1 MTGRQ
6 VGLLAAPALVVLLAA
21 LPFGLAGGA
30 IHMVSAAAAVG
41 LTVPIAF
48 GTFWLYRRMAARHPL
63 GGVVGML
70 VGTVSRLAVAFG
82 GGAAAFLLAPD
93 LRSAGLVF
101 WLWLLFAY
109 LSSLLAETVLLVGQS
124 PLAAGGA
131 SGGKG

>member
-6 VGLLAAPALVVLLAA
+6 MAVLAAPALAVMLVA
-21 LPFGLAGGA
+21 LPFGPVQV
-30 IHMVSAAAAVG
+30 MAAAVAVG
-41 LTVPIAF
+41 LTVPAAF
-48 GTFWLYRRMAARHPL
+48 GTFWLTRWMAARHPL
-63 GGVVGML
+63 GGAVGML
-70 VGTVSRLAVAFG
+70 VGTVLRLTVAFG

-101 WLWLLFAY
+101 WFWLLFAY
-109 LSSLLAETVLLVGQS
+109 LSSLMAETALLVGQS

>member
-6 VGLLAAPALVVLLAA
+6 AAVLAAPALVVLIA
-21 LPFGLAGGA
+21 LPFGTT
-30 IHMVSAAAAVG
+30 HVVSAAVAVG
-41 LTVPIAF
+41 LTVPVAF
-48 GTFWLYRRMAARHPL
+48 GTFWLNRWMADRHPL

-70 VGTVSRLAVAFG
+70 VGTVLRLAVAFA

-93 LRSAGLVF
+93 LRSAGLIF

-109 LSSLLAETVLLVGQS
+109 LSSLLAETALLVGQS

>member
-6 VGLLAAPALVVLLAA
+6 VAVLAAPAPVVMLTAV
-21 LPFGLAGGA
+21 PFGFLGGTA
-30 IHMVSAAAAVG
+30 SVASAAVAVG
-41 LTVPIAF
+41 LTVPVAF
-48 GTFWLYRRMAARHPL
+48 ATFWLYRRVAARHPL

-70 VGTVSRLAVAFG
+70 VGTVVRLAAAFG

-124 PLAAGGA
+124 PLAAGRA